1 MRVQFNRSHLILSF
15 GLLNLLILSFL
26 IYLLL
31 ITWENRVLPIGGESK
46 PISLAFFDKN
56 IEDLHVNSKSFIIY
70 DPRTR
75 SRIAGKN
82 EDLRFS
88 PASAVKIMTALVV
101 LDEYPQD
108 EALIVSN
115 IKDVKG
121 SKMGLEDGEVITVK
135 NLLYGL
141 MLPSGNDAA
150 FVLSQNYP
158 AGPDEFIERMNEKAM
173 ELKLKNTKFIDQ
185 SGYSDDNYTTAY
197 DLARLAAYSL
207 KNKYFAQIVSTKTA
221 TVYDVS
227 KKIEHKLVNL
237 NELLSRDGVVGVK
250 TGFTEEAGGVLV
262 SSLIQ
267 EGKLYIIV
275 VLNSPDRFQAT
286 NNIIDAIKNLNLIS
300 Y

>member
-1 MRVQFNRSHLILSF
+1 MKVQLNRSFLILIF
-15 GLLNLLILSFL
+15 GLLNLLTLSFL

-31 ITWENRVLPIGGESK
+31 ITWENRVLEPPSESK
-46 PISLAFFDKN
+46 TISLAFFDKN

-70 DPRTR
+70 DPQTR
-75 SRIAGKN
+75 SKIAGKN
-82 EDLRFS
+82 ENFRFS
-88 PASAVKIMTALVV
+88 PASAAKIMTAIVV
-101 LDEYPQD
+101 LDAYPL
-108 EALIVSN
+108 ERALVVSN
-115 IKDVKG
+115 VKEAKG

-158 AGPDEFIERMNEKAM
+158 GGPDKFIEEMNEKAT
-173 ELKLKNTKFIDQ
+173 ELKLKNTKFLDP
-185 SGYSDDNYTTAY
+185 SGYSDDNYTTAH

-207 KNKYFAQIVSTKTA
+207 KNKYFAQIVSTKTI

-227 KKIEHKLVNL
+227 KKVEHKLVNL
-237 NELLSRDGVVGVK
+237 NELLGSKGVVGVK
-250 TGFTEEAGGVLV
+250 TGYTQEAGGVLV

-286 NNIIDAIKNLNLIS
+286 ENIIETIKNLNLIS